1 MCAFILQYEHQRK
14 RSVHVLTQ
22 ARKWLRRRLA
32 RARSRPG
39 LQSPVDNS
47 DARKALFLVVLFLSS
62 TETIQINILMHS
74 CIYMHQDQSPAP
86 RDTNPTRSA
95 GPQLLPSLL
104 HACRYGRDQAL
115 PIPGGMPSLLY
126 CATGCAQPRHV
137 SLSALSSLTSSTCH
151 LLTSP
156 SPASPANGRSWH
168 SHHPYTAGDDRPR

>member
-1 MCAFILQYEHQRK
+1 VRVPGPDSSPQ
-14 RSVHVLTQ
+14 LTT
-22 ARKWLRRRLA
+22 RTLA
-32 RARSRPG
+32 RP
-39 LQSPVDNS
+39 
-47 DARKALFLVVLFLSS
+47 FFFVVLFLSS